1 MKIFSDA
8 AKTVEVTQPL
18 ADPNLIK
25 FDDISL
31 TVTVT
36 GNQVFGGGDHLTGSY
51 MPGIY
56 YIEIDASSEDMVPTG
71 TKIDMTVTIVDPCDK
86 ANGITILPGII
97 SQNPVAY
104 KIYDPQIDFT
114 LAPIPTTTIT
124 EAETIVDCPLI
135 EFFVVGTGN
144 TDSAPMSTLY
154 SWTQST

>member
-8 AKTVEVTQPL
+8 AKTTEVTQPL

-25 FDDISL
+25 FDAVSL

-36 GNQVFGGGDHLTGSY
+36 GNQVFGGGNHNTGTY

-56 YIEIDASSEDMVPTG
+56 YIEIEASSEDTVPTG

-97 SQNPVAY
+97 GQNPVAY
-104 KIYDPQIDFT
+104 KIYDP
-114 LAPIPTTTIT
+114 
-124 EAETIVDCPLI
+124 
-135 EFFVVGTGN
+135 
-144 TDSAPMSTLY
+144 
-154 SWTQST
+154 